1 MRCAI
6 VFICAGI
13 ASGVL
18 VSDVGFALK
27 SSANGVIVFAL
38 LSLAA
43 RALDLW
49 LLIQRLLICLLLFLF
64 GLFWHLHWASNI
76 LAERLPQALEGETL
90 HVTGVVTGLP
100 ERSLIAQQFQFK
112 ILHSDL
118 GFSQRRVVLNYYG
131 ANKISPGQY
140 WAFSVRLNRPHGFS
154 NPAGFDYEG
163 WLFQRR
169 VSARGYVRP
178 SPSERLIAQQPGV
191 VATPLTDS
199 FQVRLHSLRYTIKTQ
214 LQRLLGDSLHGG
226 LLLALLI
233 GDRAGISQD
242 SWSLFTATGS
252 NHLFVITGLHI
263 GMISA
268 FCFWLTLTLG
278 KSLGIAALVPAHKAA
293 ALIALVAALFYSML
307 AGFSLPTQRAF
318 ITIAVFICGLF
329 WNARYLVSFRL
340 LVALLAV
347 LLLNPLAAINS
358 GFWLSFTAVTSL
370 VVFSRAGLLSPRTDS
385 DSLSFSERVRLF
397 AANYV
402 RPQLVVFVA
411 LTVSLLFFNQQLLLI
426 SPLAN
431 IIAIPIVGLL
441 VIPVGFIAVL
451 LTFINEGAAILLLSF
466 A

>member
-13 ASGVL
+13 ASGAL

-38 LSLAA
+38 LSFAA

-49 LLIQRLLICLLLFLF
+49 LLIQRLLICLMLFLF

-191 VATPLTDS
+191 GATPLTDS
-199 FQVRLHSLRYTIKTQ
+199 FQVRLHSLRYTIKKTVTAII
-214 LQRLLGDSLHGG
+214 GG
-226 LLLALLI
+226 CTSRRSVI
-233 GDRAGISQD
+233 G
-242 SWSLFTATGS
+242 
-252 NHLFVITGLHI
+252 FVD
-263 GMISA
+263 
-268 FCFWLTLTLG
+268 W
-278 KSLGIAALVPAHKAA
+278 
-293 ALIALVAALFYSML
+293 
-307 AGFSLPTQRAF
+307 R
-318 ITIAVFICGLF
+318 
-329 WNARYLVSFRL
+329 
-340 LVALLAV
+340 
-347 LLLNPLAAINS
+347 
-358 GFWLSFTAVTSL
+358 
-370 VVFSRAGLLSPRTDS
+370 
-385 DSLSFSERVRLF
+385 
-397 AANYV
+397 
-402 RPQLVVFVA
+402 
-411 LTVSLLFFNQQLLLI
+411 
-426 SPLAN
+426 
-431 IIAIPIVGLL
+431 
-441 VIPVGFIAVL
+441 
-451 LTFINEGAAILLLSF
+451 
-466 A
+466 